1 MTKKKTKTTKRHK
14 RIRVSCFL
22 CGGKHS
28 TSQHSQHG
36 KGAFKKTHKKTRKSS
51 RRKKRR

>member
-1 MTKKKTKTTKRHK
+1 MAKKKKAIKRHK

-28 TSQHSQHG
+28 TSQHTQHG
-36 KGAFKKTHKKTRKSS
+36 KGSFKKTHKKRKTS
-51 RRKKRR
+51 RRRKR

>member
-1 MTKKKTKTTKRHK
+1 MAKKKKAIKRHK

-28 TSQHSQHG
+28 TSEHSQHG
-36 KGAFKKTHKKTRKSS
+36 KGAFKKTHKKRRKSTKRRS
-51 RRKKRR
+51 RR